1 VVTLPQCSVQ
11 QRIRE
16 VKFSYPQNMTFT
28 QWRRTP
34 FRARHRLLGLMINNH
49 FRYWRSCA
57 DARCRRA
64 RGCQDYLCY
73 WRRLEKMPIDDAQ
86 RVRGVAGQTAVD
98 RLHQRI
104 GRPVAVLI
112 DRPP

>member
-1 VVTLPQCSVQ
+1 MKPN
-11 QRIRE
+11 
-16 VKFSYPQNMTFT
+16 YPQNMTFT

-34 FRARHRLLGLMINNH
+34 FRSRHRLLGLMINNH

-73 WRRLEKMPIDDAQ
+73 WRRLEKMPFDDAQ
-86 RVRGVAGQTAVD
+86 RVRGVAAPLAKLLWIGCTKGSEG
-98 RLHQRI
+98 RLRF
-104 GRPVAVLI
+104 
-112 DRPP
+112 